1 MAYFWNLYGPKYG
14 RFMGVLG
21 MYAVWVP
28 YVDFEYW
35 PKYRLFL
42 EFMGPKYGPFPAFLG
57 GFYHNPLNIPQIPW
71 GFNPQ
76 PWGDGEYTKILK
88 KMVIIF

>member
-1 MAYFWNLYGPKYG
+1 MGIKDFFRKVGNGIRKAG
-14 RFMGVLG
+14 RWVRNRALP
-21 MYAVWVP
+21 AVGRIAKP
-28 YVDFEYW
+28 ILNMIGAR
-35 PKYRLFL
+35 P
-42 EFMGPKYGPFPAFLG
+42 G
-57 GFYHNPLNIPQIPW
+57 HNPLNIPQIPW